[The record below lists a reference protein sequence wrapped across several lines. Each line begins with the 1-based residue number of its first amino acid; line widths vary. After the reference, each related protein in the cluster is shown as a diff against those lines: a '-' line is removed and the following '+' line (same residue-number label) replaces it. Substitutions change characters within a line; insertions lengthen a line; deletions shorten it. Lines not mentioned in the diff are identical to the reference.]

1 MNPTLVNSSGF
12 GIAHLWQQGDVV
24 SHLVVLVLIIMSIGS
39 WFIIVT
45 RMIMLYQ
52 LNPLLSEVSMF
63 WQKTS
68 WHEGLSCFTK
78 QNQNPF
84 YQLASVAYRVIQE
97 REGSG

>member
-1 MNPTLVNSSGF
+1 MNPTLANSSGF

-52 LNPLLSEVSMF
+52 LNPLLSEVGMF

-78 QNQNPF
+78 QTLLKMCLRHSKKSTNW
-84 YQLASVAYRVIQE
+84 IW
-97 REGSG
+97 